1 MGNSRPAERRRC
13 GRRTPLMN
21 VITRVMTTSLV
32 AYVVVVL
39 AQRTW
44 ALLNLDVSQLIRR
57 F

>member
-1 MGNSRPAERRRC
+1 
-13 GRRTPLMN
+13 MN